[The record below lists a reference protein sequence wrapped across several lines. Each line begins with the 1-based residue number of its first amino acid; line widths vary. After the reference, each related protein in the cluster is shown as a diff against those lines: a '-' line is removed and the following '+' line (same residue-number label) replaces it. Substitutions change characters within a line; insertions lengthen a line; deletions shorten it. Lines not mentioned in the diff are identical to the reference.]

1 MCVCMCMYT
10 HVCTYTYV
18 CTCVYMHNIYAYIRT
33 YICIYI
39 YEEVYKNHTP

>member
-1 MCVCMCMYT
+1 MCA
-10 HVCTYTYV
+10 HVYTYTYV
-18 CTCVYMHNIYAYIRT
+18 DTCVYMHNIYAYICT